1 MNLRDKSTVE
11 RERLIKDIMIAF
23 DALSE
28 KQRVYNLPEFC
39 VRFGLANPD
48 VDLLVQTDDSDEIQ
62 NITISR
68 TVQQSPEPEL
78 TFTNL

>member
-1 MNLRDKSTVE
+1 
-11 RERLIKDIMIAF
+11 MIAF
-23 DALSE
+23 DAQSE
-28 KQRVYNLPEFC
+28 EQRVYNLPEFC
-39 VRFGLANPD
+39 VRFGLANPH
-48 VDLLVQTDDSDEIQ
+48 VDLLVETDDSDEIQ